1 MTMEHPADVLT
12 DLIGVLGD
20 VLRVK
25 PEKIDPEQT
34 FQSMGLDSLL
44 VVEFVAVVNSR
55 YGLRVR
61 ATDLYDFP
69 SPVSFAREVA
79 RAASSV
85 AAAPVPVAAAPP
97 AAAGYEAPVATAP
110 AAAATAPAPGAAP
123 ASALRQS
130 PAAAAATRIAEVL
143 REQLAGILCCDPW
156 EINTTAAFNVLGV
169 DSMVGAE
176 FIAVVNRSFGLRER
190 SVLLY
195 EHPNLAAMAAYI
207 ATRTGAAAQ
216 AVQEAQVA
224 QAAQVTQVA
233 RAAQEFAPAPRTPER
248 AFRPAAAP
256 AVPAAPA
263 APAVPVAADPAPAV
277 RPLPAGD
284 LDVLLDAI
292 RDDRLTVDEALV
304 LLGRRG

>member
-1 MTMEHPADVLT
+1 MTNEHPADVLT

-44 VVEFVAVVNSR
+44 VVEFVAVVNTR
-55 YGLRVR
+55 YGLRVL

-69 SPVSFAREVA
+69 TPASFAREVA
-79 RAASSV
+79 RAARS
-85 AAAPVPVAAAPP
+85 AAAATVSAPVSHAVSHAVSAAVPVAAAAAVP
-97 AAAGYEAPVATAP
+97 AAV
-110 AAAATAPAPGAAP
+110 P
-123 ASALRQS
+123 ASATGRERQV

-156 EINTTAAFNVLGV
+156 DIDTTAAFNVLGV
-169 DSMVGAE
+169 DSIVGAE
-176 FIAVVNRSFGLRER
+176 LIAVVNRTFGLQER

-216 AVQEAQVA
+216 DL
-224 QAAQVTQVA
+224 
-233 RAAQEFAPAPRTPER
+233 APAPAALGSPVPQAPEP
-248 AFRPAAAP
+248 AFRPVAGPVSAAP
-256 AVPAAPA
+256 ALTTAAA
-263 APAVPVAADPAPAV
+263 HAV
-277 RPLPAGD
+277 RPLPGGD

-304 LLGRRG
+304 LLARRG

>member
-85 AAAPVPVAAAPP
+85 AAAPVPVAAAP
-97 AAAGYEAPVATAP
+97 AVAAGYEAPVAAAP
-110 AAAATAPAPGAAP
+110 AVAAPAPAP
-123 ASALRQS
+123 ASAPASAPGSAVRQS

-224 QAAQVTQVA
+224 QAAQMTQAA
-233 RAAQEFAPAPRTPER
+233 RAGRDFAPAPRTPEP

-256 AVPAAPA
+256 AVPAVPPA
-263 APAVPVAADPAPAV
+263 TGPAPAV

>member
-1 MTMEHPADVLT
+1 MTMEHPDDVLT

-44 VVEFVAVVNSR
+44 VVEFVAVVNTR

-61 ATDLYDFP
+61 ASDLYDFP
-69 SPVSFAREVA
+69 TPVSFAREVA
-79 RAASSV
+79 RAASGA
-85 AAAPVPVAAAPP
+85 AAAPVPPVPAAVAAGAPAV
-97 AAAGYEAPVATAP
+97 AAEYEAPAAFAFPAAAP
-110 AAAATAPAPGAAP
+110 AAAPAPAPA
-123 ASALRQS
+123 ASALAERQA

-156 EINTTAAFNVLGV
+156 DIHNTAAFNVLGV

-176 FIAVVNRSFGLRER
+176 FIAVVNRSFGLQER

-216 AVQEAQVA
+216 AVQAA
-224 QAAQVTQVA
+224 QART
-233 RAAQEFAPAPRTPER
+233 PAPRTPEP
-248 AFRPAAAP
+248 ALRPA
-256 AVPAAPA
+256 
-263 APAVPVAADPAPAV
+263 VAAAAVAAGVAGAAAAAATTSPATAV
-277 RPLPAGD
+277 RRLPGGD

>member
-1 MTMEHPADVLT
+1 MTNEHPADVLT

-44 VVEFVAVVNSR
+44 VVEFVAVVNNR
-55 YGLRVR
+55 YGLRVL

-69 SPVSFAREVA
+69 TPASFAREVA
-79 RAASSV
+79 RAARSAAAATVSAPV
-85 AAAPVPVAAAPP
+85 SHAVSHAGSAAAPV
-97 AAAGYEAPVATAP
+97 
-110 AAAATAPAPGAAP
+110 AAAATVAAAVPMPATG
-123 ASALRQS
+123 LERQV

-156 EINTTAAFNVLGV
+156 DIDTTAAFNVLGV
-169 DSMVGAE
+169 DSIVGAE
-176 FIAVVNRSFGLRER
+176 FIAVVNRTFGLQER

-216 AVQEAQVA
+216 DL
-224 QAAQVTQVA
+224 
-233 RAAQEFAPAPRTPER
+233 APAPAAALGSPVPQAPEP
-248 AFRPAAAP
+248 AFRPAAGP
-256 AVPAAPA
+256 VSAAPA
-263 APAVPVAADPAPAV
+263 LTAAAALAV
-277 RPLPAGD
+277 RPLPGGD

-304 LLGRRG
+304 LLARRG

>member
-1 MTMEHPADVLT
+1 MTMDHPADILT

-25 PEKIDPEQT
+25 SEKIDPEQT

-44 VVEFVAVVNSR
+44 VVEFVAVVNTR

-69 SPVSFAREVA
+69 TPVSFAREVA
-79 RAASSV
+79 RAASSAAGSAAAAPAPV
-85 AAAPVPVAAAPP
+85 AAAAAPV
-97 AAAGYEAPVATAP
+97 AAAGYEAPVAVPSASAASSAS
-110 AAAATAPAPGAAP
+110 AAA
-123 ASALRQS
+123 RQS

-156 EINTTAAFNVLGV
+156 DINTTAAFNVLGV

-176 FIAVVNRSFGLRER
+176 FIAVVNRSFGLQER

-216 AVQEAQVA
+216 AVQAAQVA
-224 QAAQVTQVA
+224 QAAQA
-233 RAAQEFAPAPRTPER
+233 
-248 AFRPAAAP
+248 
-256 AVPAAPA
+256 PAAPA
-263 APAVPVAADPAPAV
+263 ATAQAPGV
-277 RPLPAGD
+277 RPLPGGD

>member
-1 MTMEHPADVLT
+1 MTNEHPADVLT

-44 VVEFVAVVNSR
+44 VVEFVAVVNTR
-55 YGLRVR
+55 YGLRVL

-69 SPVSFAREVA
+69 TPASFAREVA
-79 RAASSV
+79 RAASNAAVAPVSAPVPYAVSAAAV
-85 AAAPVPVAAAPP
+85 AAAAAAPR
-97 AAAGYEAPVATAP
+97 P
-110 AAAATAPAPGAAP
+110 AAAAPAPATG
-123 ASALRQS
+123 LERQV
-130 PAAAAATRIAEVL
+130 PPAAAATRIAEVL

-156 EINTTAAFNVLGV
+156 DIDTTAAFNVLGV
-169 DSMVGAE
+169 DSIVGAE
-176 FIAVVNRSFGLRER
+176 FIAVVNRTFGLQER

-216 AVQEAQVA
+216 DL
-224 QAAQVTQVA
+224 TP
-233 RAAQEFAPAPRTPER
+233 APAALGSPVPRAPEPV
-248 AFRPAAAP
+248 FRPAAGSA
-256 AVPAAPA
+256 AAAPA
-263 APAVPVAADPAPAV
+263 RTTAAAPAV
-277 RPLPAGD
+277 RPLPGGD

-304 LLGRRG
+304 LLARRG

>member
-1 MTMEHPADVLT
+1 MTNEFSADVLT

-34 FQSMGLDSLL
+34 FPSMGLDSLL

-55 YGLRVR
+55 YGLRVL

-69 SPVSFAREVA
+69 TPASFARELA
-79 RAASSV
+79 RAANSEPAARV
-85 AAAPVPVAAAPP
+85 PAPGPAPTAFPVLAAPLPVSAPTRQ
-97 AAAGYEAPVATAP
+97 AP
-110 AAAATAPAPGAAP
+110 AAATAP
-123 ASALRQS
+123 RV
-130 PAAAAATRIAEVL
+130 AELL

-156 EINTTAAFNVLGV
+156 DINPTAAFNVLGV
-169 DSMVGAE
+169 DSIVGAE
-176 FIAVVNRSFGLRER
+176 FIAVVNRAFGLQER

-207 ATRTGAAAQ
+207 ATRTGATAQ
-216 AVQEAQVA
+216 D
-224 QAAQVTQVA
+224 
-233 RAAQEFAPAPRTPER
+233 FAPAAAATVASPRATLVQATEPR
-248 AFRPAAAP
+248 FRPAARPAP
-256 AVPAAPA
+256 AVLSPAVLAPA
-263 APAVPVAADPAPAV
+263 APAPTTAAAAAA
-277 RPLPAGD
+277 RTLPGGD

-304 LLGRRG
+304 LLARRG

>member
-1 MTMEHPADVLT
+1 MMNEHPADVLT

-25 PEKIDPEQT
+25 AEKIDPEQT

-55 YGLRVR
+55 YGLRVL

-69 SPVSFAREVA
+69 TPASFAREVA
-79 RAASSV
+79 RAAAESAV
-85 AAAPVPVAAAPP
+85 AAAPAVAPAVAPAGVAVPAAAGVAA
-97 AAAGYEAPVATAP
+97 AAAGYEAPAP
-110 AAAATAPAPGAAP
+110 AAAPA
-123 ASALRQS
+123 RQS
-130 PAAAAATRIAEVL
+130 PAAAAATGIAEVL

-156 EINTTAAFNVLGV
+156 DINTTAAFNVLGV

-176 FIAVVNRSFGLRER
+176 FIAVVNRTFGLQER

-216 AVQEAQVA
+216 AVQA
-224 QAAQVTQVA
+224 A
-233 RAAQEFAPAPRTPER
+233 RAAQTGHSVPEIGAAPRTPEP
-248 AFRPAAAP
+248 AFRPVAVAVAP
-256 AVPAAPA
+256 AVAPA
-263 APAVPVAADPAPAV
+263 PRAV

>member
-79 RAASSV
+79 RAATSA
-85 AAAPVPVAAAPP
+85 AAAPVPVAAAV
-97 AAAGYEAPVATAP
+97 AAGYEAPVAAAP
-110 AAAATAPAPGAAP
+110 AVAASAPAPAP
-123 ASALRQS
+123 APAPALRQS

-216 AVQEAQVA
+216 AVQEARVA
-224 QAAQVTQVA
+224 QAAQLTQVA
-233 RAAQEFAPAPRTPER
+233 RAAQDFAPAPRAPEPT
-248 AFRPAAAP
+248 FRPAAAP
-256 AVPAAPA
+256 AVPA
-263 APAVPVAADPAPAV
+263 VPVATDPAPAV

>member
-79 RAASSV
+79 RAASSA
-85 AAAPVPVAAAPP
+85 AAAPVPVAAAP

-224 QAAQVTQVA
+224 QAAQAAQAAQVTQVA
-233 RAAQEFAPAPRTPER
+233 RGAQEFAPAPRTPEP
-248 AFRPAAAP
+248 AFRPA
-256 AVPAAPA
+256 AAPA

>member
-1 MTMEHPADVLT
+1 MNEHPADVLT

-25 PEKIDPEQT
+25 AEKIDPEQT

-55 YGLRVR
+55 YGLRVL

-69 SPVSFAREVA
+69 TPASFAREVA
-79 RAASSV
+79 RAAADSAV
-85 AAAPVPVAAAPP
+85 AAAPAVAPAGAPAGVAVPAAAGVAAS
-97 AAAGYEAPVATAP
+97 AAGYEAPAPVAVP
-110 AAAATAPAPGAAP
+110 A
-123 ASALRQS
+123 RQS
-130 PAAAAATRIAEVL
+130 PAAAAATGIAEVL

-156 EINTTAAFNVLGV
+156 DINTTAAFNVLGV

-176 FIAVVNRSFGLRER
+176 FIAVVNRTFGLQER

-216 AVQEAQVA
+216 AVQA
-224 QAAQVTQVA
+224 A
-233 RAAQEFAPAPRTPER
+233 RAAQAGHSVPEFGAAPRTQEP
-248 AFRPAAAP
+248 AFRPVTVAVAPAAAP
-256 AVPAAPA
+256 A
-263 APAVPVAADPAPAV
+263 PAPRAV

>member
-44 VVEFVAVVNSR
+44 VVEFVAVVNTR

-69 SPVSFAREVA
+69 TPASFAREVA
-79 RAASSV
+79 RAAANSA
-85 AAAPVPVAAAPP
+85 AAAPVPAVPVPAVAAA
-97 AAAGYEAPVATAP
+97 APETPSAP
-110 AAAATAPAPGAAP
+110 AV
-123 ASALRQS
+123 RQS

-156 EINTTAAFNVLGV
+156 DINTTAAFNVLGV

-216 AVQEAQVA
+216 AVQDARPAQDP
-224 QAAQVTQVA
+224 
-233 RAAQEFAPAPRTPER
+233 APAPRTPEP
-248 AFRPAAAP
+248 AFRRAAAV
-256 AVPAAPA
+256 AVPAA
-263 APAVPVAADPAPAV
+263 AVSAAADPAPAV

>member
-44 VVEFVAVVNSR
+44 VVEFVAVVNTR

-69 SPVSFAREVA
+69 TPASFAREVA
-79 RAASSV
+79 RAAANS
-85 AAAPVPVAAAPP
+85 AAAAPVAAAPAP
-97 AAAGYEAPVATAP
+97 VAAAAGPEGPLAP
-110 AAAATAPAPGAAP
+110 AV
-123 ASALRQS
+123 RQS

-156 EINTTAAFNVLGV
+156 DINTTAAFNVLGV

-207 ATRTGAAAQ
+207 ATRTGAAAG
-216 AVQEAQVA
+216 AVQDARPAQD
-224 QAAQVTQVA
+224 
-233 RAAQEFAPAPRTPER
+233 FAPAPRTPEP
-248 AFRPAAAP
+248 AFRPAAAVV
-256 AVPAAPA
+256 VPAAA
-263 APAVPVAADPAPAV
+263 AAAAAADPAPSV
-277 RPLPAGD
+277 RPIPAGD

>member
-1 MTMEHPADVLT
+1 MTMDHPADVLT

-25 PEKIDPEQT
+25 AEKIDPEQT

-44 VVEFVAVVNSR
+44 VVEFVAVVNTR

-69 SPVSFAREVA
+69 TPVSFAREVA
-79 RAASSV
+79 RAAGS
-85 AAAPVPVAAAPP
+85 AAAVSAPAPAVTAPVAAAGPVP
-97 AAAGYEAPVATAP
+97 AAAGHEVPAA
-110 AAAATAPAPGAAP
+110 AAAATA
-123 ASALRQS
+123 RQS

-156 EINTTAAFNVLGV
+156 DINTTAAFNVLGV

-176 FIAVVNRSFGLRER
+176 FIAVVNRSFGLQER

-216 AVQEAQVA
+216 AVRAVQVA
-224 QAAQVTQVA
+224 QDLT
-233 RAAQEFAPAPRTPER
+233 PAPRTPEP
-248 AFRPAAAP
+248 ALRPAVAWSAPAPAPTATAPAVMAAAP
-256 AVPAAPA
+256 G
-263 APAVPVAADPAPAV
+263 V
-277 RPLPAGD
+277 RPLAGGG
-284 LDVLLDAI
+284 LDALLDAI

>member
-1 MTMEHPADVLT
+1 MTMEHPDDVLT

-44 VVEFVAVVNSR
+44 VVEFVAVVNTR

-61 ATDLYDFP
+61 ASDLYDFP
-69 SPVSFAREVA
+69 TPVSFAREVA
-79 RAASSV
+79 RAASGA
-85 AAAPVPVAAAPP
+85 AAAPVPPVP
-97 AAAGYEAPVATAP
+97 APVAAGAP
-110 AAAATAPAPGAAP
+110 AAAAEYEAPAAFAFPAAAP
-123 ASALRQS
+123 AAAAPTASALAERQV

-156 EINTTAAFNVLGV
+156 DIHNTAAFNVLGV

-176 FIAVVNRSFGLRER
+176 FIAGVNRSFGLQER

-216 AVQEAQVA
+216 AVQAA
-224 QAAQVTQVA
+224 QALT
-233 RAAQEFAPAPRTPER
+233 PAPRTPEP
-248 AFRPAAAP
+248 ALRPA
-256 AVPAAPA
+256 
-263 APAVPVAADPAPAV
+263 VAAAAVAAGVAGAAAAAASTSPATAV
-277 RPLPAGD
+277 RRLPGGD

>member
-1 MTMEHPADVLT
+1 MTMDHPADVLT

-44 VVEFVAVVNSR
+44 VVEFVAVVNTR

-69 SPVSFAREVA
+69 TPVSFAREVA
-79 RAASSV
+79 RAASSAAGSA
-85 AAAPVPVAAAPP
+85 AAAPAPVAAPV
-97 AAAGYEAPVATAP
+97 AAAGYEAPVAVSSASASSGSSSSAS
-110 AAAATAPAPGAAP
+110 AAA
-123 ASALRQS
+123 RQS

-156 EINTTAAFNVLGV
+156 DINTTAAFNVLGV

-176 FIAVVNRSFGLRER
+176 FIAVVNRSFGLQER

-216 AVQEAQVA
+216 AVQAA
-224 QAAQVTQVA
+224 QAAQ
-233 RAAQEFAPAPRTPER
+233 AAH
-248 AFRPAAAP
+248 
-256 AVPAAPA
+256 APA
-263 APAVPVAADPAPAV
+263 APAPAPVV
-277 RPLPAGD
+277 RPLPGGD

>member
-1 MTMEHPADVLT
+1 MTNEHAADVLT

-25 PEKIDPEQT
+25 SEKIDPEQT

-44 VVEFVAVVNSR
+44 VVEFVAVVNAR
-55 YGLRVR
+55 YGLRVL

-69 SPVSFAREVA
+69 TPASFAREVA
-79 RAASSV
+79 RAASSA
-85 AAAPVPVAAAPP
+85 AAAPVSAPVAHAMAAAAPVAAAVP
-97 AAAGYEAPVATAP
+97 AAAVPAP
-110 AAAATAPAPGAAP
+110 ATG
-123 ASALRQS
+123 LERQV

-156 EINTTAAFNVLGV
+156 DIDTTAAFNVLGV
-169 DSMVGAE
+169 DSIVGAE
-176 FIAVVNRSFGLRER
+176 FIAVVNRTFGLQER

-207 ATRTGAAAQ
+207 AARTGAAAQ
-216 AVQEAQVA
+216 D
-224 QAAQVTQVA
+224 
-233 RAAQEFAPAPRTPER
+233 FAPAPAAPGSPVPQAPEP
-248 AFRPAAAP
+248 AFRPAAGP
-256 AVPAAPA
+256 LSAAPA
-263 APAVPVAADPAPAV
+263 PTTAAAPAV
-277 RPLPAGD
+277 RPLPSGD

-304 LLGRRG
+304 LLARRG

>member
-44 VVEFVAVVNSR
+44 VVEFVAVVNTR

-69 SPVSFAREVA
+69 TPASFAREVA
-79 RAASSV
+79 RAAANR
-85 AAAPVPVAAAPP
+85 AAAAPVPAVPVPVAAA
-97 AAAGYEAPVATAP
+97 AGPGAP
-110 AAAATAPAPGAAP
+110 AAPAV
-123 ASALRQS
+123 RQS

-156 EINTTAAFNVLGV
+156 DINTTAAFNVLGV

-216 AVQEAQVA
+216 AVQDALPA
-224 QAAQVTQVA
+224 HDLT
-233 RAAQEFAPAPRTPER
+233 PAPRTPEP
-248 AFRPAAAP
+248 AFRPAAAVAVSAAAVSAA
-256 AVPAAPA
+256 AVPAPS
-263 APAVPVAADPAPAV
+263 V
-277 RPLPAGD
+277 RPLPASD

>member
-85 AAAPVPVAAAPP
+85 AAAPVPVAV
-97 AAAGYEAPVATAP
+97 AAGYEAPVAAAP
-110 AAAATAPAPGAAP
+110 AVAATAPAPGAAP

-233 RAAQEFAPAPRTPER
+233 RAAQEFAPAPRTPEP

-256 AVPAAPA
+256 A
-263 APAVPVAADPAPAV
+263 APAVPLAADPAPAV

>member
-1 MTMEHPADVLT
+1 MTNEHSADVLT

-20 VLRVK
+20 VLRIK

-44 VVEFVAVVNSR
+44 VVEFVAVVNAR
-55 YGLRVR
+55 YGLRVL

-69 SPVSFAREVA
+69 TPASFAREVA
-79 RAASSV
+79 RAASSA
-85 AAAPVPVAAAPP
+85 AAAPVSAPLAHAMAAAAPVAAAVP
-97 AAAGYEAPVATAP
+97 
-110 AAAATAPAPGAAP
+110 AATATAAAVAGPAPATG
-123 ASALRQS
+123 LERQV

-156 EINTTAAFNVLGV
+156 DIDTTAAFNVLGV
-169 DSMVGAE
+169 DSIVGAE
-176 FIAVVNRSFGLRER
+176 FIAVVNRTFGLQER

-207 ATRTGAAAQ
+207 AAHTGAAAQ
-216 AVQEAQVA
+216 D
-224 QAAQVTQVA
+224 
-233 RAAQEFAPAPRTPER
+233 FAPAPAAPGSPVPQAPEP
-248 AFRPAAAP
+248 AFRPAAGPLSAAP
-256 AVPAAPA
+256 ARTSAAAPA
-263 APAVPVAADPAPAV
+263 A
-277 RPLPAGD
+277 RPLPGGD

-304 LLGRRG
+304 LLARRG

>member
-44 VVEFVAVVNSR
+44 VVEFVAVVNTR

-69 SPVSFAREVA
+69 TPVSFAREVA
-79 RAASSV
+79 RAAADSA
-85 AAAPVPVAAAPP
+85 AAAPAPVAARRD
-97 AAAGYEAPVATAP
+97 AP
-110 AAAATAPAPGAAP
+110 AATPSAAVPAAP
-123 ASALRQS
+123 LASAPVSAAARQA

-156 EINTTAAFNVLGV
+156 DINTTAAFNVLGV

-176 FIAVVNRSFGLRER
+176 FIAVVNRSFGLQER

-216 AVQEAQVA
+216 AVQAAQVA
-224 QAAQVTQVA
+224 QAAQMTQVA
-233 RAAQEFAPAPRTPER
+233 QVARDFTPAPRTAEPE
-248 AFRPAAAP
+248 FRPAAA
-256 AVPAAPA
+256 AAAPA
-263 APAVPVAADPAPAV
+263 AAAPGPAV
-277 RPLPAGD
+277 RPLPGGD
-284 LDVLLDAI
+284 LDALLDAI

>member
-1 MTMEHPADVLT
+1 
-12 DLIGVLGD
+12 
-20 VLRVK
+20 
-25 PEKIDPEQT
+25 
-34 FQSMGLDSLL
+34 
-44 VVEFVAVVNSR
+44 
-55 YGLRVR
+55 
-61 ATDLYDFP
+61 
-69 SPVSFAREVA
+69 
-79 RAASSV
+79 
-85 AAAPVPVAAAPP
+85 
-97 AAAGYEAPVATAP
+97 
-110 AAAATAPAPGAAP
+110 
-123 ASALRQS
+123 
-130 PAAAAATRIAEVL
+130 AAAATRIAEVL

-156 EINTTAAFNVLGV
+156 DIDTTAAFNVLGV

-207 ATRTGAAAQ
+207 ATRSGAAAQ

-224 QAAQVTQVA
+224 QAAHTAHTA
-233 RAAQEFAPAPRTPER
+233 RTAQDFAPAPRTPEP
-248 AFRPAAAP
+248 AYRPAAGVVTALAAVSTVP
-256 AVPAAPA
+256 AVSAVPAVAGPGPA
-263 APAVPVAADPAPAV
+263 A

>member
-44 VVEFVAVVNSR
+44 VVEFVAVVNTR

-69 SPVSFAREVA
+69 TPASFAREVA
-79 RAASSV
+79 RAAANSS
-85 AAAPVPVAAAPP
+85 AAAPVAAAPAP
-97 AAAGYEAPVATAP
+97 VAAAAGPEAPLAP
-110 AAAATAPAPGAAP
+110 AV
-123 ASALRQS
+123 RQS

-156 EINTTAAFNVLGV
+156 DINTTAAFNVLGV

-216 AVQEAQVA
+216 AVQDARPAQD
-224 QAAQVTQVA
+224 
-233 RAAQEFAPAPRTPER
+233 FAPAPRTPEP
-248 AFRPAAAP
+248 AFRPAAAVV
-256 AVPAAPA
+256 VPAAAAAAAA
-263 APAVPVAADPAPAV
+263 APAAADPAPSV
-277 RPLPAGD
+277 RPIPAGD

>member
-85 AAAPVPVAAAPP
+85 AAAPVPVAAAP
-97 AAAGYEAPVATAP
+97 AVAAGYETPVAAAP
-110 AAAATAPAPGAAP
+110 AVAVSAPAPAP
-123 ASALRQS
+123 ASAPAPAVRQS

-216 AVQEAQVA
+216 AVQEARMA

-233 RAAQEFAPAPRTPER
+233 RAGRDFAPAPRTPEP

-256 AVPAAPA
+256 AVPAVSAVPA
-263 APAVPVAADPAPAV
+263 ATDPAPAV

>member
-1 MTMEHPADVLT
+1 MTMDHPADVLT

-25 PEKIDPEQT
+25 AEKIDPEQT

-44 VVEFVAVVNSR
+44 VVEFVAVVNTR

-69 SPVSFAREVA
+69 TPVSFAREVA
-79 RAASSV
+79 RAAGG
-85 AAAPVPVAAAPP
+85 AAAVSAPAPAVTAPVAAAGPVP
-97 AAAGYEAPVATAP
+97 AAAGHEVPAA
-110 AAAATAPAPGAAP
+110 AAAATAAA
-123 ASALRQS
+123 RQS

-156 EINTTAAFNVLGV
+156 DINTTAAFNVLGV

-176 FIAVVNRSFGLRER
+176 FIAVVNRSFGLQER

-216 AVQEAQVA
+216 AVRAVQVA
-224 QAAQVTQVA
+224 QDLT
-233 RAAQEFAPAPRTPER
+233 PAPRTPEP
-248 AFRPAAAP
+248 ALRPAVAWSAPAPAPAATAPTATAPAVMAAAP
-256 AVPAAPA
+256 G
-263 APAVPVAADPAPAV
+263 V
-277 RPLPAGD
+277 RPLAGAG
-284 LDVLLDAI
+284 LDALLDAI

>member
-1 MTMEHPADVLT
+1 MTNEHPADVLT

-44 VVEFVAVVNSR
+44 VVEFVAVVNTR
-55 YGLRVR
+55 YGLRVL

-69 SPVSFAREVA
+69 TPASFAREVA
-79 RAASSV
+79 RAASS
-85 AAAPVPVAAAPP
+85 AAATVSAPATLSAP
-97 AAAGYEAPVATAP
+97 APVSAPAP
-110 AAAATAPAPGAAP
+110 AAAVAPVPAAAVPVSAAGLEPQVAAP
-123 ASALRQS
+123 VRQV
-130 PAAAAATRIAEVL
+130 PTAAAATRIAEVL

-156 EINTTAAFNVLGV
+156 DINTTAAFNVLGV
-169 DSMVGAE
+169 DSIVGAE
-176 FIAVVNRSFGLRER
+176 FIAAVNSAFGLQER

-207 ATRTGAAAQ
+207 AARTGAAAQ
-216 AVQEAQVA
+216 D
-224 QAAQVTQVA
+224 
-233 RAAQEFAPAPRTPER
+233 FAPAPAAVGLRAPQAPEP
-248 AFRPAAAP
+248 AFRPAAGPVPSAP
-256 AVPAAPA
+256 APMTVLTAT
-263 APAVPVAADPAPAV
+263 PAPAV
-277 RPLPAGD
+277 RQLRGGD

-304 LLGRRG
+304 LLARRG

>member
-79 RAASSV
+79 RAASSA
-85 AAAPVPVAAAPP
+85 AAAPVPVAAAP

-233 RAAQEFAPAPRTPER
+233 RAAQEFAPAPRTPEP

-256 AVPAAPA
+256 A
-263 APAVPVAADPAPAV
+263 APAVPLAADPAPAV

>member
-1 MTMEHPADVLT
+1 MTNEHAADVLT

-25 PEKIDPEQT
+25 SEKIDPEQT

-44 VVEFVAVVNSR
+44 VVEFVAVVNAR
-55 YGLRVR
+55 YGLRVL

-69 SPVSFAREVA
+69 TPASFAREVA
-79 RAASSV
+79 RAASSA
-85 AAAPVPVAAAPP
+85 AAAPVSAPVAHAMAAAAPVAAA
-97 AAAGYEAPVATAP
+97 AP
-110 AAAATAPAPGAAP
+110 AAAVPAPATG
-123 ASALRQS
+123 LERQV

-156 EINTTAAFNVLGV
+156 DIDTTAAFNVLGV
-169 DSMVGAE
+169 DSIVGAE
-176 FIAVVNRSFGLRER
+176 FIAVVNRTFGLQER

-207 ATRTGAAAQ
+207 AARTGAAAQ
-216 AVQEAQVA
+216 D
-224 QAAQVTQVA
+224 
-233 RAAQEFAPAPRTPER
+233 FAPAPAAPGSPLPQAPEP
-248 AFRPAAAP
+248 AFRPAAGPLSAAP
-256 AVPAAPA
+256 APTTAAAPA
-263 APAVPVAADPAPAV
+263 A
-277 RPLPAGD
+277 RPLPGGD

-304 LLGRRG
+304 LLARRG

>member
-44 VVEFVAVVNSR
+44 VVEFVAVVNTQ

-69 SPVSFAREVA
+69 TPASFAREVA
-79 RAASSV
+79 RAAANSS
-85 AAAPVPVAAAPP
+85 AAAPATAAPATAAPAPVAAD
-97 AAAGYEAPVATAP
+97 AGPEAPLAP
-110 AAAATAPAPGAAP
+110 AV
-123 ASALRQS
+123 RQS

-156 EINTTAAFNVLGV
+156 DINTTAAFNVLGV

-216 AVQEAQVA
+216 AVQDARPAQD
-224 QAAQVTQVA
+224 
-233 RAAQEFAPAPRTPER
+233 FAPAPRTPEP
-248 AFRPAAAP
+248 AFRPAAAVVVP
-256 AVPAAPA
+256 AAAAAAALAAAPA
-263 APAVPVAADPAPAV
+263 AAAAADPAPSV
-277 RPLPAGD
+277 RPIPAGD

>member
-44 VVEFVAVVNSR
+44 VVEFVAVVNTR

-69 SPVSFAREVA
+69 TPVSFAREVA
-79 RAASSV
+79 RAASGAGPAAPV
-85 AAAPVPVAAAPP
+85 PAAAPVPVAAP
-97 AAAGYEAPVATAP
+97 AAGMAYEAPTAASAAPAP
-110 AAAATAPAPGAAP
+110 AA
-123 ASALRQS
+123 RQA

-156 EINTTAAFNVLGV
+156 DIDTTAAFNVLGV

-207 ATRTGAAAQ
+207 ATRSGAAAQ

-224 QAAQVTQVA
+224 QAAHTAHTA
-233 RAAQEFAPAPRTPER
+233 RPAQDFAPAPRTPEP
-248 AFRPAAAP
+248 AYRPAAAGP
-256 AVPAAPA
+256 VTALAAVSAVPAVAGPGPA
-263 APAVPVAADPAPAV
+263 A

>member
-1 MTMEHPADVLT
+1 MTNEHAADVLT

-25 PEKIDPEQT
+25 SEKIDPEQT

-44 VVEFVAVVNSR
+44 VVEFVAVVNAR
-55 YGLRVR
+55 YGLRVL

-69 SPVSFAREVA
+69 TPASFAREVA
-79 RAASSV
+79 RAASSA
-85 AAAPVPVAAAPP
+85 AAAPVSAPVAHAMAAAAPVAAAVP
-97 AAAGYEAPVATAP
+97 AAAVPAP
-110 AAAATAPAPGAAP
+110 ATG
-123 ASALRQS
+123 LERQV

-156 EINTTAAFNVLGV
+156 DIDTTAAFNVLGV
-169 DSMVGAE
+169 DSIVGAE
-176 FIAVVNRSFGLRER
+176 FIAVVNRAFGLQER

-207 ATRTGAAAQ
+207 AARTGAAAQ
-216 AVQEAQVA
+216 D
-224 QAAQVTQVA
+224 
-233 RAAQEFAPAPRTPER
+233 FAPAPAAPGSPGPQAPEQ
-248 AFRPAAAP
+248 AFRPAAGPLSAAP
-256 AVPAAPA
+256 APTTAAAPA
-263 APAVPVAADPAPAV
+263 A
-277 RPLPAGD
+277 RPLPGGD

-304 LLGRRG
+304 LLARRG